1 GEDSQEL
8 KREVGIFGSFSMGY
22 ADVGADIYVVLG
34 VIALFAGVVSPL
46 AFAIAATTYVC
57 TGLCYAELATAY
69 PVAGGG
75 QYYSLKAF
83 GRIHELKREVGIFGS
98 FSMGYADVGAD
109 IYVVLGVIA
118 LFAGVVSP
126 LAFAIAA
133 TTYVCTGL
141 CYAELATAYPVAGGG
156 QYYSL
161 KAFGRIH

>member
-1 GEDSQEL
+1 
-8 KREVGIFGSFSMGY
+8 MGY

-83 GRIHELKREVGIFGS
+83 GRIHGFVAGRGLLLDLTLDLS
-98 FSMGYADVGAD
+98 
-109 IYVVLGVIA
+109 
-118 LFAGVVSP
+118 LFA
-126 LAFAIAA
+126 
-133 TTYVCTGL
+133 
-141 CYAELATAYPVAGGG
+141 LATGGFPW
-156 QYYSL
+156 YL
-161 KAFGRIH
+161 TLF

>member
-1 GEDSQEL
+1 
-8 KREVGIFGSFSMGY
+8 MGY

-83 GRIHELKREVGIFGS
+83 GRIHGF
-98 FSMGYADVGAD
+98 
-109 IYVVLGVIA
+109 
-118 LFAGVVSP
+118 
-126 LAFAIAA
+126 
-133 TTYVCTGL
+133 
-141 CYAELATAYPVAGGG
+141 VAGWGLMLG
-156 QYYSL
+156 YTIDNALLSPSAVGYLRSPPL
-161 KAFGRIH
+161 